1 MKELV
6 QEQSQ
11 LWAKLIEKQQNEEKQ
26 LNNEHVEQ
34 QCAQF
39 VQLLSDAQKQR
50 KKDLEIR
57 QKKLVSTILTKQGL
71 KLNDFFAKQR
81 NGSAK
86 DEASEA
92 EPRGQQTPAIGQEL
106 PQQAGKRAT
115 FARAQLEQ
123 HEKVHRRA
131 TPTRKQAQTR
141 ERALGEHHQRGE
153 QPSNRREQ
161 KGTNLIPILSLSV
174 TEARI

>member
-57 QKKLVSTILTKQGL
+57 QKKLVSTILIKQSL

-86 DEASEA
+86 DEAS
-92 EPRGQQTPAIGQEL
+92 
-106 PQQAGKRAT
+106 
-115 FARAQLEQ
+115 
-123 HEKVHRRA
+123 
-131 TPTRKQAQTR
+131 
-141 ERALGEHHQRGE
+141 
-153 QPSNRREQ
+153 
-161 KGTNLIPILSLSV
+161 
-174 TEARI
+174 